1 LPRTEPGAATAEGG
15 QTARMEHL
23 SAWHGA
29 TATGR
34 NERNAQIKWQGWGR
48 EHMSCRHAGPHP
60 WLPLLPREGKRQGWG
75 LWKRWGDGGW
85 G

>member
-48 EHMSCRHAGPHP
+48 GHMGSR
-60 WLPLLPREGKRQGWG
+60 RTEEGAAVR
-75 LWKRWGDGGW
+75 GGW
-85 G
+85 WR